1 MSSWNRP
8 GGSLAAVLAATL
20 GGWLVAA
27 ATPRDYTAGTFSD
40 DAQYAVL
47 AQALRE
53 RHTYRSIHIPGA
65 PPEIKYPPA
74 WPAVLALAWKPG
86 AGAAANL
93 ERLQRVNF
101 LLVGPLAGLLAL
113 AALRVFGLSPG
124 AAALGAL
131 AGVAAP
137 AVLTWWTLPLSE
149 PLCLA
154 LLALGLVLAQR
165 ERWRGAALALVAAVY
180 VRSLAAPFLV
190 ALLAVSVWRLGW
202 RRAAQPLAIGIG
214 LLLPWALYVLLRGAA
229 FPHVLT
235 AAAHGSYAAWYAQ
248 SLAADPATVLI
259 AVPLT
264 NLPLLV
270 RELGRA
276 LLAWGWAPA
285 AIEIA
290 IGLAIVGLVSRTAW
304 RLPVF
309 GLGLALYA
317 VIVLLWPFPGAD
329 RFVGSVWPLLLAAML
344 AAIPSGGSRSAERG
358 LRVAAGWLRPGLL
371 AAVSVLVAIAF
382 LGDAGVERHRQ
393 RSASAVAFVDSLRPR
408 IPRDAVVASTNPA
421 LTYLLL
427 GNPAV
432 PAYSYRTYRWY
443 RAGFW
448 ATSWGLAD
456 DLWDIIRV
464 YRPGYIMIERR
475 GAEGRY
481 AAGSL
486 MRQCPGVLS
495 PVWRSPGDE
504 LLVAVHPDVPC
515 SPERSAR

>member
-1 MSSWNRP
+1 M
-8 GGSLAAVLAATL
+8 LAATL

-27 ATPRDYTAGTFSD
+27 ATPRDYIAGTFSD

-47 AQALRE
+47 AAALRE
-53 RHTYRSIHIPGA
+53 RHAYRSIHIPGE

-86 AGAAANL
+86 AGGAANL

-113 AALRVFGLSPG
+113 AALRVFGLPPG

-137 AVLTWWTLPLSE
+137 AVLTWWTIPLSE

-154 LLALGLVLAQR
+154 LLALGLVLAHQ

-190 ALLAVSVWRLGW
+190 ALLAVGVWRLGW
-202 RRAAQPLAIGIG
+202 RRAAQPLAIGVG
-214 LLLPWALYVLLRGAA
+214 LLLPWALHVLLRGAA
-229 FPHVLT
+229 FPQVLT

-248 SLAADPATVLI
+248 SLAADPVTVLA

-270 RELGRA
+270 RELGHA
-276 LLAWGWAPA
+276 LLAGNRAPA
-285 AIEIA
+285 AVEIA
-290 IGLAIVGLVSRTAW
+290 IGLAIVALVSRTAW
-304 RLPVF
+304 RQPVF

-329 RFVGSVWPLLLAAML
+329 RFVGSVWPLLLFGVL
-344 AAIPSGGSRSAERG
+344 AALPWPGVRLGALAAAAAVVAVAFLGEAGVEGHRRRSRSAM
-358 LRVAAGWLRPGLL
+358 
-371 AAVSVLVAIAF
+371 AF
-382 LGDAGVERHRQ
+382 I
-393 RSASAVAFVDSLRPR
+393 DSLRSRVPAG
-408 IPRDAVVASTNPA
+408 AVVASTNPA
-421 LTYLLL
+421 LTYLYL
-427 GNPAV
+427 GNQAV
-432 PAYSYRTYRWY
+432 PAWSYRTYRWY

-486 MRQCPGVLS
+486 DRQCPGVLS

-504 LLVAVHPDVPC
+504 LLLAAHPDVPC
-515 SPERSAR
+515 SPERSTR